1 VDLCRRPLPAA
12 DAEHGRDPDVLVRHV
27 FAAALSRGPAPDEVA
42 AARAILGDSPTDA
55 QVADLLWAVVMLPEF
70 QLVR

>member
-1 VDLCRRPLPAA
+1 
-12 DAEHGRDPDVLVRHV
+12 VLVRHV